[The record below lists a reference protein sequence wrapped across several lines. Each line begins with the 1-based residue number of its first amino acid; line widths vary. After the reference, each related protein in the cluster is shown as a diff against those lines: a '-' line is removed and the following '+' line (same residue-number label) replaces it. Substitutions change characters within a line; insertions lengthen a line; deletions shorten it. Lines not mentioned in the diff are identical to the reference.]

1 MAGAEG
7 IEPSSAVLETDVLPL
22 NHAPISGK
30 NPRNSHTWPERTT
43 DILMKTSTYSQK
55 IKRKYYKY
63 FADLMQAVF
72 FDKKVLAIKQQFMIK
87 FC

>member
-1 MAGAEG
+1 
-7 IEPSSAVLETDVLPL
+7 L

-30 NPRNSHTWPERTT
+30 NPRNSRTWPERTA

-63 FADLMQAVF
+63 FANSMQVF
-72 FDKKVLAIKQQFMIK
+72 FCGGWTLIW
-87 FC
+87 